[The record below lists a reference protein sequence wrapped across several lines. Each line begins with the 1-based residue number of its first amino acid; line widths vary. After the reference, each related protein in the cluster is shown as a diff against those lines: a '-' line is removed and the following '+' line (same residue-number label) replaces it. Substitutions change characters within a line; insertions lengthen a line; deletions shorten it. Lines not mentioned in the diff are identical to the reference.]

1 MKYTS
6 ATVIAVLMNVM
17 SIEDAN
23 ASVIQQKMENL
34 LEQQGYL
41 QDAL

>member
-6 ATVIAVLMNVM
+6 ATVIALLMNIT
-17 SIEDAN
+17 IEDAN
-23 ASVIQQKMENL
+23 ASVIQQKMANL
-34 LEQQGYL
+34 LEQQDLL